1 MELINLN
8 LVSVADCILVSM
20 VDSFCEEHRESEEDT
35 TLKIPVKE
43 FYEQMVFHYA
53 GGVLSVGSC

>member
-1 MELINLN
+1 MLET
-8 LVSVADCILVSM
+8 DCIL

-43 FYEQMVFHYA
+43 FYEQMANGSSIACFGRNHVQRVVFTEE
-53 GGVLSVGSC
+53 